1 MRVGFGYDA
10 HRLESGRP
18 LILGGVEIPHQA
30 GLAGHSDAD
39 VLTHALG
46 DALLGAVAAGDLGRH
61 FPDSDPTYRGISSLI
76 LLARIVTVVQ
86 SRGYRPLNVDVTV
99 VAEKPKLAPYVPQ
112 MIEKLAP
119 ILGLAPDAVSIKATS
134 TEKMGFAGREEGI
147 AAYAVVLVGR
157 EMEPLP
163 GAPGLG

>member
-10 HRLESGRP
+10 HRLVPGRP
-18 LILGGVEIPHQA
+18 LILGGMEIPHHS
-30 GLAGHSDAD
+30 GLSGHSDAD

-61 FPDSDPTYRGISSLI
+61 FPDSDPAYRGISSLI
-76 LLARIVTVVQ
+76 LLERIVTVVQ
-86 SRGYRPLNVDVTV
+86 SRGFRPLNVDVTV
-99 VAEKPKLAPYVPQ
+99 VAEQPRLAPYIPQ
-112 MIEKLAP
+112 MIDKLAP
-119 ILGLAPDAVSIKATS
+119 ILGLTPDAVSIKATS

-147 AAYAVVLVGR
+147 AAYAVVLVAR

-163 GAPGLG
+163 WSPALG

>member
-30 GLAGHSDAD
+30 GLSGHSDAD

-61 FPDSDPTYRGISSLI
+61 FPDSDPAYRGISSLI
-76 LLARIVTVVQ
+76 LLERIVTVVQ

-99 VAEKPKLAPYVPQ
+99 VAEAPRLAPYVPQ
-112 MIEKLAP
+112 MIDKLAP

-147 AAYAVVLVGR
+147 AAYAVVLVTR

-163 GAPGLG
+163 WAPGLG

>member
-10 HRLESGRP
+10 HRLVAGRP
-18 LILGGVEIPHQA
+18 LILGGVEISHHA
-30 GLAGHSDAD
+30 GLSGHSDAD

-61 FPDSDPTYRGISSLI
+61 FPDSDPAYRGISSLI
-76 LLARIVTVVQ
+76 LLERIVTVVQ

-99 VAEKPKLAPYVPQ
+99 VAEQPRLAPYVPQ
-112 MIEKLAP
+112 MIDKLAP
-119 ILGLAPDAVSIKATS
+119 ILGLPHEAVSIKATS

-147 AAYAVVLVGR
+147 AAYAVVLVAR
-157 EMEPLP
+157 AMEPLP
-163 GAPGLG
+163 WAPELG